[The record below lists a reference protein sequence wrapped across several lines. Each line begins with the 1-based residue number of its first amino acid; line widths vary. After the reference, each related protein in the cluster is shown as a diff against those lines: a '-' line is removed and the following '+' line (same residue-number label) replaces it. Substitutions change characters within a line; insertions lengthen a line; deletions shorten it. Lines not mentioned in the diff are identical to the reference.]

1 MPKIC
6 RNGDIGTTGHGC
18 DTMIDVEATQGS
30 VFANG
35 IPIARRGDPT
45 YFLGI
50 TVFCVPHMA
59 KVNGGSGTVFVKNV
73 SVARIGDS
81 YDRGRMIKGSGNV
94 FAGGGGLGKGVSPT
108 GSDIEGT
115 PF

>member
-1 MPKIC
+1 MPKLC
-6 RNGDIGTTGHGC
+6 RNGDLGTTGHLC
-18 DTMIDVEATQGS
+18 DTVIDVEATQGS

-45 YFLGI
+45 YFHRI
-50 TVFCVPHMA
+50 TFFCFPHMA

-81 YDRGRMIKGSGNV
+81 YDAGAMIKGSGNV
-94 FAGGGGLGKGVSPT
+94 SAG
-108 GSDIEGT
+108 
-115 PF
+115 